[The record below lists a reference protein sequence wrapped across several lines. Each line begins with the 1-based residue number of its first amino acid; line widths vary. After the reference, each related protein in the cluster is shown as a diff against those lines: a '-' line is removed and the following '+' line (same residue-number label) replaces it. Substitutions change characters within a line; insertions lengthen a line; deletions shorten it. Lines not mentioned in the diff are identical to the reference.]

1 MRVRVDHRTSYRYDA
16 PASGLVQVLRLR
28 PSDHDGQHVLDWRI
42 DADVNGTMR
51 ECRDAF
57 GNRVATFYAD
67 GPVSALTIRVAGEA
81 DIHDTAGVI
90 RAAEPLP
97 APVYL
102 RTTALTAPTP
112 EIAALAQRFAAEP
125 PLPALHALN
134 GALHAELRFEV
145 GTTDSATTAGAALS
159 AGHGVC
165 QDFAH
170 IFVSAARQLAIPA
183 RYVSGHLVRPQLE
196 NSAQDAAHAWAE
208 ALVPDLGW
216 VAFDPANGVSANDH
230 YLRVAVGLD
239 YLDAAPIRGARRG
252 GGNERMEVAVHAGP
266 SPTQVQSQGPGMSQ
280 SQSQS

>member
-1 MRVRVDHRTSYRYDA
+1 MRVRVDHRTTYRYDA
-16 PASGLVQVLRLR
+16 PAGALIQVLRLR

-42 DADVNGTMR
+42 DADIDGTFR

-57 GNRVATFYAD
+57 GNRVSTFYAD
-67 GPVSALTIRVAGEA
+67 GPLHSLTISVAGEA
-81 DIHDTAGVI
+81 DIHDTAGVV
-90 RAAEPLP
+90 RAPEPLP

-102 RTTALTAPTP
+102 RTTELTAPTP

-125 PLPALHALN
+125 PLAALHALN
-134 GALHAELRFEV
+134 GALHAEMRFEV
-145 GTTDSATTAGAALS
+145 GATDAATTAGAALS

-170 IFVSAARQLAIPA
+170 IFVSAARSLAIPA
-183 RYVSGHLVRPQLE
+183 RYVSGHLVRPELE

-216 VAFDPANGVSANDH
+216 VAFDPANGVSATDA

-252 GGNERMEVAVHAGP
+252 GGTERLEVAVRA
-266 SPTQVQSQGPGMSQ
+266 SLSQ
-280 SQSQS
+280 SQSQGPSGPQSQSQS